1 MSHTEQTKFITDC
14 LTLVKNDFNNPDV
27 LEVGSY
33 NVNSI
38 VNYRE
43 FIGNCNYLGIDLIKG
58 PGVDLV
64 LDGENINKLNKKFD
78 IIISGE
84 CFEHA
89 ENWKR
94 IFKQMINNIREHGY
108 IILTIASKGRLEHGT
123 KRTINSDSPGT
134 TGDYYKNITKR
145 DFFKNFNIDILFEDY
160 FFFYNIHS
168 YDLYIIL
175 RKKKKNNNIQLI
187 EKLYS
192 NLYRNFPKF
201 TNLKRFII
209 CSIIGDKNFQNLRF
223 LRKRLKK
230 KLINAE

>member
-38 VNYRE
+38 VNYRK
-43 FIGNCNYLGIDLIKG
+43 FIGNSNYLVIDLIKVHS
-58 PGVDLV
+58 VDLV

-89 ENWKR
+89 ENWKS
-94 IFKQMINNIREHGY
+94 IFEQMIKNIKDQGY
-108 IILTIASKGRLEHGT
+108 IILTIASKGREEHGT

-134 TGDYYKNITKR
+134 TGDYYKNLTKR
-145 DFFKNFNIDILFEDY
+145 DFFKNFNIDILFDDY

-175 RKKKKNNNIQLI
+175 RKKRKNNNIQLI

-192 NLYRNFPKF
+192 NLYKNFPRF

-209 CSIIGDKNFQNLRF
+209 CSLIGDKNLENLRF
-223 LRKRLKK
+223 LKKRLKK
-230 KLINAE
+230 IIS

>member
-1 MSHTEQTKFITDC
+1 MSHSEQTKFITDC
-14 LTLVKNDFNNPDV
+14 LSTIKNDFNNPDV

-33 NVNSI
+33 NVNSL
-38 VNYRE
+38 VNYRK
-43 FIGNCNYLGIDLIKG
+43 FIGNCNYLGIDLIEG

-64 LDGENINKLNKKFD
+64 LEGENINKLNKKFD
-78 IIISGE
+78 LIISAE

-89 ENWKR
+89 ENWKCVFR
-94 IFKQMINNIREHGY
+94 QMVDSIKEHGY

-123 KRTINSDSPGT
+123 KRTINSHSPG
-134 TGDYYKNITKR
+134 TGDYYKNLTKR

-175 RKKKKNNNIQLI
+175 RRKKKNNNIQLI
-187 EKLYS
+187 KKLYS
-192 NLYRNFPKF
+192 TLYRNFPKF
-201 TNLKRFII
+201 NNLKRFII

-223 LRKRLKK
+223 LTRRLKEK
-230 KLINAE
+230 IN

>member
-1 MSHTEQTKFITDC
+1 MSHSEQTKFITDC
-14 LTLVKNDFNNPDV
+14 LSTIKNDFNNPDV

-33 NVNSI
+33 NVNSL
-38 VNYRE
+38 VNYRK
-43 FIGNCNYLGIDLIKG
+43 FIGNCNYLGIDLIEG

-64 LDGENINKLNKKFD
+64 LEGENINKLNKKFD
-78 IIISGE
+78 LIISAE

-89 ENWKR
+89 ENWKCVFR
-94 IFKQMINNIREHGY
+94 QMVDSIKEHGY

-123 KRTINSDSPGT
+123 KRTINSHSPGT
-134 TGDYYKNITKR
+134 DDYYKNLTKR

-175 RKKKKNNNIQLI
+175 RRKKKDNNIQLI
-187 EKLYS
+187 KKLYS
-192 NLYRNFPKF
+192 TLYRNFPKF
-201 TNLKRFII
+201 NNLKRFII

-223 LRKRLKK
+223 LIRRLKEK
-230 KLINAE
+230 IN